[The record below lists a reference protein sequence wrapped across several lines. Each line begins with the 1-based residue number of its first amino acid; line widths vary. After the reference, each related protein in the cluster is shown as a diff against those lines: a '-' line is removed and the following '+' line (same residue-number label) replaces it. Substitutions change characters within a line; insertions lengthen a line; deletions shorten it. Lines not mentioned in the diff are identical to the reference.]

1 MGIKVKPYIGGN
13 GFLQFGLWR
22 IGMVDTHHFSF
33 SHDSGYTSVIYRSD
47 GTIHYG
53 QGQRKDFGLRDREL
67 T

>member
-1 MGIKVKPYIGGN
+1 MMGIKVKPYIGGN

-53 QGQRKDFGLRDREL
+53 
-67 T
+67 